1 MTKLIKAIKNNIR
14 RTYKNKLCAL
24 ALIII
29 GIISMNLETDGGTI
43 MAFMLII
50 GVPLF
55 FSKQN
60 HIC

>member
-1 MTKLIKAIKNNIR
+1 MTKIIKAIKKNLR

-29 GIISMNLETDGGTI
+29 GIGPIYLENDAT
-43 MAFMLII
+43 FMIFALLI
-50 GVPLF
+50 GLPLF
-55 FSKQN
+55 FAKQN

>member
-1 MTKLIKAIKNNIR
+1 MTKLIKAIKKNIR

-29 GIISMNLETDGGTI
+29 GIIITNIDNDATSLVFTL
-43 MAFMLII
+43 LIGI
-50 GVPLF
+50 PLF

>member
-1 MTKLIKAIKNNIR
+1 MRKILKAIKKNLR
-14 RTYKNKLCAL
+14 RTYKNKLCAI

-29 GIISMNLETDGGTI
+29 GFLPIYIENDATVLVVSLM
-43 MAFMLII
+43 I
-50 GVPLF
+50 GIPLF

>member
-1 MTKLIKAIKNNIR
+1 MTKLIKAIKKNIR

-24 ALIII
+24 TLVII
-29 GIISMNLETDGGTI
+29 GIISMYLDTDGGTI
-43 MAFMLII
+43 MTFMLLI